1 MCNDPPLSL
10 SHKHRHLRCVEHKGV
25 SVYVLL
31 TKPAVGSLSLMD
43 FICVVKGDGI
53 SDSF

>member
-10 SHKHRHLRCVEHKGV
+10 LHKHRHLWYVEHKGV
-25 SVYVLL
+25 SVYILL
-31 TKPAVGSLSLMD
+31 TKPVVGSLSLMD
-43 FICVVKGDGI
+43 FICVVKGGGI